1 MITPKYMRRFLSIVF
16 LLFIS
21 NVFSQSIK
29 IQFGKNN
36 IALNE
41 YFSIS
46 LVATDQNMQSYS
58 GFPNITNFNKLG
70 TSSNSSMSFVNGSR
84 SSSFTLTQNYQ
95 ATKEGVFKLQ
105 AFTITVDGKT
115 YNSPG
120 TTITVGPAKQQQQ
133 RRRNMWDPFGSSE
146 PQEFVDVEDNAF
158 FAISSNKN
166 SIFEGEGVTIT
177 GTIYIPIAQR
187 NLFSWPNNLGEQI
200 HEIKKRITPT
210 NCWEEAFE
218 IKEIQAEQV
227 KLEGMNF
234 MKCKVFQSVFYPI
247 NDEDIKLSSQSIEMI
262 KYKVAKQRSFF
273 GSNAQETA
281 KKFHSKPKTIQVKPL
296 PNHPLKNKVS
306 VGDYKMVEK
315 VDKVKLTTNEGVK
328 LNIKI
333 YGEGN
338 ISAINTPTINSND
351 SLNFFKPNILTNINR
366 DEGRVVGSKE
376 FLYDIIPNE
385 PGFYKLDDK
394 IQFIYFNYR
403 TEKYDTLSPSI
414 PLMITGES
422 HKNNSISDSDLG
434 AFYDTI
440 DIENSTLRKRATE
453 GWLKLFVNL
462 FILVIL
468 VVSGYLI
475 TKKQN
480 G

>member
-1 MITPKYMRRFLSIVF
+1 MRRFLSIVF

-21 NVFSQSIK
+21 NAFSQSIK
-29 IQFGKNN
+29 IQLGKNK

-41 YFSIS
+41 NFSIS
-46 LVATDQNMQSYS
+46 LVATDQKMQSYS

-70 TSSNSSMSFVNGSR
+70 TSSNSSMSFVNGNS

-95 ATKEGVFKLQ
+95 ATKEGSFKLPP
-105 AFTITVDGKT
+105 FTITVDGKT
-115 YNSPG
+115 YKSPG
-120 TTITVGPAKQQQQ
+120 ITITVGPAKQQQQ
-133 RRRNMWDPFGSSE
+133 RRRSMWDPFGDSQ
-146 PQEFVDVEDNAF
+146 PQEFVEVEDNAF
-158 FAISSNKN
+158 FAISTNKK
-166 SIFEGEGVTIT
+166 SIYEGEGVTIT

-210 NCWEEAFE
+210 NCWEESFE

-227 KLEGMNF
+227 TLKGMNF

-247 NDEDIKLSSQSIEMI
+247 NDEDIKLSSQAIEMI

-281 KKFHSKPKTIQVKPL
+281 KKFHSKPKTIKVKPL
-296 PNHPLKNKVS
+296 PEHPLKDKVS

-315 VDKVKLTTNEGVK
+315 VDKLKLTTNEGVK
-328 LNIKI
+328 LNVKI

-338 ISAINTPTINSND
+338 ISSINNPAITSND
-351 SLNFFKPNILTNINR
+351 SLNFFKPNVLTNINR
-366 DEGRVVGSKE
+366 NEGRVVSSKE

-385 PGFYKLDDK
+385 PGFYKLEDK

-403 TEKYDTLSPSI
+403 TEKYDTLYPSI
-414 PLMITGES
+414 PLMITGDS

-434 AFYDTI
+434 AFYDTL
-440 DIENSTLRKRATE
+440 DIENNTLRKRATE
-453 GWLKLFVNL
+453 GWLKLFVNI
-462 FILVIL
+462 FILVML
-468 VVSGYLI
+468 VVTGYLI